1 MVESRGMYPMFR
13 TTTPGILAWTSV
25 PCDYCVFSTCCH
37 TQLYPTS
44 KILLP
49 WLVSLDAHRFHE
61 IKGCP
66 ADCFTFTVLK
76 AVHDVMTW
84 KHSRHYW
91 SFVRWI
97 NQSLVD
103 LPHEGPVMQSFDI
116 FFIVSMTKL
125 LNKQSRC
132 QWFETPLCTTV
143 MQNDGSAVRW
153 WCFHVKLSWP
163 QLDHHWS

>member
-61 IKGCP
+61 IKGSP
-66 ADCFTFTVLK
+66 ADCFTFTLLK
-76 AVHDVMTW
+76 AVHDVMTSKNLLALCEVNQPVTGGFASW
-84 KHSRHYW
+84 RACNAELWYFLYCKHDKT
-91 SFVRWI
+91 VE
-97 NQSLVD
+97 QTVT
-103 LPHEGPVMQSFDI
+103 LPMIWDTITHHCYAE
-116 FFIVSMTKL
+116 
-125 LNKQSRC
+125 
-132 QWFETPLCTTV
+132 QW
-143 MQNDGSAVRW
+143 
-153 WCFHVKLSWP
+153 
-163 QLDHHWS
+163 